1 MELECR
7 VRMEQLGAHENNTL
21 VFGKINTLIKI
32 IQQQWNL
39 EYSQTH
45 NVFGNMCLSLSRRVF
60 SENNESQRGDSFSE
74 WQKKE
79 QGGEGEKFLN

>member
-39 EYSQTH
+39 EYSQAH
-45 NVFGNMCLSLSRRVF
+45 NVFGNMCLSLSRRVI
-60 SENNESQRGDSFSE
+60 SENNESRRGDSFSE
-74 WQKKE
+74 WQKKSK
-79 QGGEGEKFLN
+79 GERARSS